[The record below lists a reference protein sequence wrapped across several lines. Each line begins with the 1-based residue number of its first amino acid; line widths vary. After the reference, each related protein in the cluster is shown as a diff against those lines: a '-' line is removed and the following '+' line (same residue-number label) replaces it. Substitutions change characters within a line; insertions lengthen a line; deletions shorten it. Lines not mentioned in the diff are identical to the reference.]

1 MDQPDAE
8 AGSAQP
14 RAALEGRR
22 DDRRLDGRCTLVVG
36 GGTAASPGPPANG
49 QAISMLAAREGA
61 TVVVADV
68 DRAAAERTTEAI
80 EAEGGSAAVVVADVR
95 HAADCARLVEE
106 ASAAFGRLDGVVLN
120 VGIGRGAGLAGT
132 DADTWDDVFAV
143 NLRAHF
149 LVARA
154 AVPLLETGSIVFI
167 GSLAGLRPGSFSPS
181 YDASKAGVLGLCRH
195 VAMEGSRRRVRAN
208 VVAPGL
214 IDTPMGRAASV
225 GRPGRERTR
234 IPLGRQGTAWE
245 VAWATVFLLSDEPS
259 YLTGQVLSVDGGLG
273 TLG

>member
-1 MDQPDAE
+1 MDQPDE
-8 AGSAQP
+8 APMAQP
-14 RAALEGRR
+14 RATLEGRR
-22 DDRRLDGRCTLVVG
+22 DERRLDGRCTLVVG
-36 GGTAASPGPPANG
+36 GGSAAGSGPPGNG
-49 QAISMLAAREGA
+49 QAIAMLAAREGS
-61 TVVVADV
+61 TVVVADI
-68 DRAAAERTTEAI
+68 DRAAAVRTTEAI

-95 HAADCARLVEE
+95 DAADCARMVEE
-106 ASAAFGRLDGVVLN
+106 AAAVFGRLDGVVLN

-132 DADTWDDVFAV
+132 DPETWDEVFAV

-154 AVPLLETGSIVFI
+154 ALPLLETGSIVFI

-181 YDASKAGVLGLCRH
+181 YDSSKAGVLGLCRH
-195 VAMEGSRRRVRAN
+195 VAMEGARRQVRAN

-214 IDTPMGRAASV
+214 IDTPMGRAASA
-225 GRPGRERTR
+225 GRPGRERTH

-245 VAWATVFLLSDEPS
+245 VAWATVFLLSDEAS

-273 TLG
+273 TLQ